1 MYVLSLSRE
10 GKLWLKAYKH
20 EMQASFLQIEKYLKD
35 MEENDALFA
44 KYSAKLLK
52 MEVNLL
58 DKVKKLRK
66 IGSYYFKQ
74 GQ

>member
-1 MYVLSLSRE
+1 
-10 GKLWLKAYKH
+10 
-20 EMQASFLQIEKYLKD
+20 MQASFLQIEKYLKD

>member
-1 MYVLSLSRE
+1 MSCHFPGKASCDSRPTSM
-10 GKLWLKAYKH
+10 KCK
-20 EMQASFLQIEKYLKD
+20 QSFLQIEKYLKD

>member
-1 MYVLSLSRE
+1 M
-10 GKLWLKAYKH
+10 KCK
-20 EMQASFLQIEKYLKD
+20 QSFLQIEKYLKD